1 MTSLAIS
8 STLEVYRRTPTA
20 MNAPL
25 ISIHPI
31 TPVARTPLP
40 EMLGFGRHFTH
51 RMFTQHY
58 SPEQGWHDA
67 AIGAYQPIAI
77 DPAGQIFH
85 CGQVIFEGTKAYPR
99 PDGQINLFRVDQ
111 NAARFNRSAA
121 RLSMP
126 AIDPDFHIR
135 AISELVNLEK
145 AWMPGQPGAALYIRP
160 VMLATDPTLE
170 VSASKNFLHYIIL
183 SPAGAYFSTGFKP
196 VRVLISHEY
205 VRAVRG
211 GTGEAKTTANYAISL
226 YAIEQARALGYQQVL
241 WLDALER
248 RYVEEVGAMNI
259 GFVYEGNHIQ
269 TPALSGSILP
279 GITRDSIL
287 RLAPDLGYSVSEER
301 IDIDQVLVDIASGK
315 ITEVFGMGTAA
326 VVVPVGALAYKN
338 RDYEVSNGNAAPVA
352 KALYKGLTD
361 IQYGLAPDP
370 YGWTRVVTL
379 T

>member
-1 MTSLAIS
+1 
-8 STLEVYRRTPTA
+8 

-25 ISIHPI
+25 IAIHPLAVSS
-31 TPVARTPLP
+31 PTPLP
-40 EMLGFGRHFTH
+40 ETLGFGRHFTH

-67 AIGAYQPIAI
+67 AIGPYQPIAI
-77 DPAGQIFH
+77 DPAGQVFH
-85 CGQVIFEGTKAYPR
+85 CGQAIFEGTKAYPR
-99 PDGQINLFRVDQ
+99 PDGQFNLFRVEQ

-121 RLSMP
+121 RLSMATIEP
-126 AIDPDFHIR
+126 EFHIH
-135 AISELVNLEK
+135 AISELVKLEHS
-145 AWMPGQPGAALYIRP
+145 WMPRQPGSALYIRP
-160 VMLATDPTLE
+160 VMIATDPTLE
-170 VSASKNFLHYIIL
+170 VRASKNFLHYIIL
-183 SPAGAYFSTGFKP
+183 SPASPYFPSGAKP

-226 YAIEQARALGYQQVL
+226 HAIEQARARGYQQVL

-248 RYVEEVGAMNI
+248 RYIEEVGAMNI
-259 GFVYEGNHIQ
+259 GFVYEGKHIR

-301 IDIDQVLVDIASGK
+301 LDVDEVLRDIASGN
-315 ITEVFGMGTAA
+315 ITEVFAMGTAA
-326 VVVPVGALAYKN
+326 VVVPIGTLAYKG
-338 RDYEVSNGNAAPVA
+338 RDYEVANCAAAPVS
-352 KALYKGLTD
+352 KSLYNGLTA
-361 IQYGLAPDP
+361 IQYGHTPDP

-379 T
+379 K